1 MFNSG
6 SFLGIAL
13 VSQVVSGLLLVLYYN
28 TGDSYGTVVFI
39 VIEVHGGWLVKLF
52 HRNNARVIFLTLY
65 LHLYKNLH
73 YFSYRLTGTWSTGVL
88 MMVLIIGAAFS
99 GYVLVGSQISY

>member
-39 VIEVHGGWLVKLF
+39 VIEAHGG
-52 HRNNARVIFLTLY
+52 
-65 LHLYKNLH
+65 
-73 YFSYRLTGTWSTGVL
+73 
-88 MMVLIIGAAFS
+88 
-99 GYVLVGSQISY
+99 

>member
-1 MFNSG
+1 LVLLPTRVSLNYIFNSG

-39 VIEVHGGWLVKLF
+39 VIEVHGG
-52 HRNNARVIFLTLY
+52 
-65 LHLYKNLH
+65 
-73 YFSYRLTGTWSTGVL
+73 
-88 MMVLIIGAAFS
+88 
-99 GYVLVGSQISY
+99 